1 MTWKKYFKPVN
12 TVTPSQRSGSGQVQS
27 SSKFNNWL
35 PEIYQGPPDR
45 LQRYTQ
51 YEQMDMDHEVSAALD
66 TLAEFCTQKS
76 ESSETPFDITYINT
90 PSEVESNII
99 SGALKRWCS
108 INDFNRRM
116 FRMVR
121 STLMYGDQLFIR
133 DPETFKLYWVDPNNI
148 EKVIVNESKG
158 KKIETY
164 FIKDL
169 DLNHQSLV
177 ASSMT
182 GSTKG
187 GFANKSQAFPQGTL
201 ANMQSQAQGVTSAYF
216 SGSSGQDSDM
226 SAPVAAENIVH
237 MSMTEGMD
245 SAWPFGISELEPVFK
260 IFKQK
265 SMLEDAMLIY
275 RIHRAPERRIFSI
288 DVGDMPPTQAHQHLE
303 RVKYEVQQK
312 RMPNRTGGGDNI
324 SDSAYDPLSTLED
337 YYFAVT
343 GEGRGSKV
351 EVLPGGDNLGE
362 INDMLY
368 FNNKMFRA
376 LGIPSSYIPTGG
388 DDGGAAP
395 TDGKVGTAFIQEFR
409 FTERCK
415 RHQRQIVQSLDREF
429 KLFMKENGITIDNG
443 MFNLDFTAPQN
454 FSEYRQIELDSAR
467 IAVFSQVQEIPFVS
481 KQYAL
486 RRYMGWTEKDIFE
499 NEKYWKMENDS
510 KYKDEDNGIGMGQVG
525 MSGSDFESEDMSEF
539 ETGGEEGE
547 DQNFDAEEV
556 DMSDVED
563 FGNS

>member
-1 MTWKKYFKPVN
+1 MSWKKHFKPVN
-12 TVTPSQRSGSGQVQS
+12 SVVPVQPKNTGHTHS

-35 PEIYQGPPDR
+35 PEVYQGPPDR
-45 LQRYTQ
+45 LQRYAQ

-76 ESSETPFDITYINT
+76 ESSETPFDITYINK
-90 PSEVESNII
+90 PSEVESNVID
-99 SGALKRWCS
+99 GALRRWCN

-121 STLMYGDQLFIR
+121 STLMYGDQFFIR
-133 DPETFKLYWVDPNNI
+133 DPETFKLYWVDPNNV

-177 ASSMT
+177 ASSM
-182 GSTKG
+182 SHSNKG
-187 GFANKSQAFPQGTL
+187 GFSNKSHAFPQGTL
-201 ANMQSQAQGVTSAYF
+201 ANMQSPAQGATSSYF
-216 SGSSGQDSDM
+216 TGNAGQDSDLSM
-226 SAPVAAENIVH
+226 PVAGENIIH

-288 DVGDMPPTQAHQHLE
+288 DVGDMPPTQAHQYLE

-324 SDSAYDPLSTLED
+324 TDSAYDPLSTLED

-343 GEGRGSKV
+343 AEGRGSKV

-376 LGIPSSYIPTGG
+376 LGIPSSYIPTGA

-415 RHQRQIVQSLDREF
+415 RHQRQMIQALDREF
-429 KLFMKENGITIDNG
+429 KLFMKENGITVDNG
-443 MFNLDFTAPQN
+443 MFTLDFTAPQN

-467 IAVFSQVQEIPFVS
+467 IAVFAQVQEISFVA

-499 NEKYWKMENDS
+499 NERYWKMENEDDF
-510 KYKDEDNGIGMGQVG
+510 KDDEGEVGMGQVG
-525 MSGSDFESEDMSEF
+525 MSGSDFEAEDMSEF
-539 ETGGEEGE
+539 GDEGMEDGGDFNSEET
-547 DQNFDAEEV
+547 

-563 FGNS
+563 FGQE